1 MKLFDGIW
9 APSPRRVR
17 IYLAE
22 KGIDVPRESL
32 DLRKGAHEATDY
44 VAVNPRKLLPALLL
58 DDGTLID
65 DSVGICRYFEAL
77 HPTPPLF
84 GRDPTQIGL
93 VESWIRRIESDLYTP
108 VTYAFRNKH
117 AAFAGKAVSG
127 DWPEVAQIPA
137 LIERGELMWNAC
149 LDRIDAHLG
158 DSDWLVGDDFTFAD
172 IVALVAVDFGAST
185 KMPDP
190 LSGRPNL
197 ARWHAAASGRPSANA

>member
-22 KGIDVPRESL
+22 KGIEVPRESL
-32 DLRKGAHEATDY
+32 DLRKAETDSADY
-44 VAVNPRKLLPALLL
+44 AAVNPRRLVPALLL

-77 HPTPPLF
+77 YPDPPLF
-84 GRDPTQIGL
+84 GRSPTEIGL

-108 VTYAFRNKH
+108 VTYAFRNRH
-117 AAFAGKAVSG
+117 AAFAGRAISG
-127 DWPEVAQIPA
+127 DWPEIPQIPA

-149 LDRIDAHLG
+149 LDRIDAHLAG
-158 DSDWLVGDDFTFAD
+158 RDWLVGDGFSFAD
-172 IVALVAVDFGAST
+172 IAALAAVDFGAST

-190 LSGRPNL
+190 LAGRPQV
-197 ARWHAAASGRPSANA
+197 ARWHEAATARPSSQA

>member
-32 DLRKGAHEATDY
+32 DLRKGENASPDY
-44 VAVNPRKLLPALLL
+44 SAVNPRQLLPALLL

-77 HPTPPLF
+77 HPTLPLF
-84 GRDPTQIGL
+84 GRDALEIGL
-93 VESWIRRIESDLYTP
+93 VESWIRRVESDLYTP

-117 AAFAGKAVSG
+117 AAFAGKAISG
-127 DWPEVAQIPA
+127 DWPDIPQIPA

-149 LDRIDAHLG
+149 LDRIDAHLA
-158 DSDWLVGDDFTFAD
+158 DRDWLVGDGFSFAD
-172 IVALVAVDFGAST
+172 IAALVAVDFGRST

-190 LSGRPNL
+190 LSDRPSL
-197 ARWHAAASGRPSANA
+197 ARWHAAASARPSASA